1 MEEAVKGS
9 EMLVLVTRGVLA
21 SKLSKN
27 AAPIARVVSDDGS
40 AGPISLIGTR
50 NGFRAVLLCAS
61 DETING
67 LKWVDTNIDLGRGG
81 SALWVLVFEWK
92 AGGVLML
99 GSFLENGLPERVL
112 L

>member
-9 EMLVLVTRGVLA
+9 ETLVLVTRGVLA
-21 SKLSKN
+21 SKLSKK
-27 AAPIARVVSDDGS
+27 AAPIARIVSDDGS
-40 AGPISLIGTR
+40 DGPISLIGTR

-81 SALWVLVFEWK
+81 SVLRVLVVEWK
-92 AGGVLML
+92 AGVLLL
-99 GSFLENGLPERVL
+99 GSFLENGLLERVL